1 MEASTRPNPPYQPGN
16 VVAGNA
22 IAGNS
27 AADGAVHKAAASVH
41 SAVDKLAGAADEA
54 TRNVKP
60 AIARAAQVAHSAV
73 NTAADA
79 AGPAADWLSAQGNSL
94 RETQRKMVADAGQ
107 YVAASPW
114 KTLGFTLAAGFL
126 IGRLMR

>member
-1 MEASTRPNPPYQPGN
+1 MEVTNRSNTPYQPGN
-16 VVAGNA
+16 ALAANP
-22 IAGNS
+22 
-27 AADGAVHKAAASVH
+27 AADGAVNKAAASVH
-41 SAVDKLAGAADEA
+41 GAVDKLAGAADDA
-54 TRNVKP
+54 ARTVKP
-60 AIARAAQVAHSAV
+60 AIDRVAQVAHQAV
-73 NTAADA
+73 NKAADA

-94 RETQRKMVADAGQ
+94 KETQRKMLADAGQ